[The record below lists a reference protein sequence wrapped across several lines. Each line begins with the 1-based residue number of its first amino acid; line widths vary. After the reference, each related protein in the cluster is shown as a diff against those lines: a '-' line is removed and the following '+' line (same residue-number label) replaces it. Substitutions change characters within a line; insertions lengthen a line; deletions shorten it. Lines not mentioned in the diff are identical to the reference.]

1 MSYLPVFLTLAAI
14 WTVVVISPGP
24 CFVATVQQATRGRSR
39 DGVFVALGIASGTI
53 IWCAGSLLGLAVLFA
68 TFSWLYQLVRLA
80 GAIYLLHL
88 GLKTIRHAH
97 QPLPAAGQGA
107 APIRPASAWRVGFL
121 TDISN
126 PKAAAFFGSLFA
138 ALLPVHAPLWVPV
151 AAVLLVVVI
160 EFMWYCLMA
169 YLFARKP
176 VAHVYRR
183 AKRWIDYIT
192 GGLYMLLGGRLAL
205 AR

>member
-1 MSYLPVFLTLAAI
+1 MTNNSLSTLVEDEHHIANLLI
-14 WTVVVISPGP
+14 RWG
-24 CFVATVQQATRGRSR
+24 QATRGRSR
-39 DGVFVALGIASGTI
+39 DGVFVALGIATGTI

-80 GAIYLLHL
+80 GAIYLMYL

-97 QPLPAAGQGA
+97 QLLPAAGHGA
-107 APIRPASAWRVGFL
+107 APIRLASAWRVGFL

-138 ALLPVHAPLWVPV
+138 ALLPVHAPLWVLV
-151 AAVLLVVVI
+151 GAVMLVVVI
-160 EFMWYCLMA
+160 EFLWYCLMA
-169 YLFARKP
+169 YLFARQP
-176 VAHVYRR
+176 VARIYRR

-205 AR
+205 AP

>member
-1 MSYLPVFLTLAAI
+1 MSYFSVFLTLAAI
-14 WTVVVISPGP
+14 WALVVISPGP
-24 CFVATVQQATRGRSR
+24 CFVATVQQATRGSSR
-39 DGVFVALGIASGTI
+39 DGVFVALGIATGTI

-68 TFSWLYQLVRLA
+68 TLSWLYQLVRLA
-80 GAIYLLHL
+80 GAIYLMYL

-97 QPLPAAGQGA
+97 QPLPPAGLDA
-107 APIRPASAWRVGFL
+107 TPIQRGSAWRVGFL

-138 ALLPVHAPLWVPV
+138 ALLPVHAPLWVLV
-151 AAVLLVVVI
+151 TAVLLVIMI

-176 VAHVYRR
+176 VARVYRR
-183 AKRWIDYIT
+183 AQRWIDYIA

>member
-1 MSYLPVFLTLAAI
+1 MSYIPVFLTLAAI
-14 WTVVVISPGP
+14 WAVVVISPGP
-24 CFVATVQQATRGRSR
+24 CFVATVQQATRGSSR
-39 DGVFVALGIASGTI
+39 DGVFVALGIATGTI

-80 GAIYLLHL
+80 GATYLLYL

-97 QPLPAAGQGA
+97 QPLPPAGLDVT
-107 APIRPASAWRVGFL
+107 PIRRGTAWRVGFL

-138 ALLPVHAPLWVPV
+138 ALLPMHAPLWVLV
-151 AAVLLVVVI
+151 AAVTLVVLI
-160 EFMWYCLMA
+160 EFTWYCLMA
-169 YLFARKP
+169 YLFACKQ
-176 VAHVYRR
+176 VARAYRR

-192 GGLYMLLGGRLAL
+192 GGLYILLGGRLAL

>member
-1 MSYLPVFLTLAAI
+1 MPYLPVFLTLAAI
-14 WTVVVISPGP
+14 WAVVVISPGP

-39 DGVFVALGIASGTI
+39 DGVFVALGIATGTI
-53 IWCAGSLLGLAVLFA
+53 VWCAGSLLGLAVLFA

-80 GAIYLLHL
+80 GAVYLMYL

-97 QPLPAAGQGA
+97 QPLPAPGQGA
-107 APIRPASAWRVGFL
+107 APTRPASAWRVGFL

-138 ALLPVHAPLWVPV
+138 ALLPVHAPLWVLIG
-151 AAVLLVVVI
+151 AVMLVVVI
-160 EFMWYCLMA
+160 EFVWYCLMA
-169 YLFARKP
+169 YLFARQP
-176 VAHVYRR
+176 VVRVYRR
-183 AKRWIDYIT
+183 AKRWIDYLT